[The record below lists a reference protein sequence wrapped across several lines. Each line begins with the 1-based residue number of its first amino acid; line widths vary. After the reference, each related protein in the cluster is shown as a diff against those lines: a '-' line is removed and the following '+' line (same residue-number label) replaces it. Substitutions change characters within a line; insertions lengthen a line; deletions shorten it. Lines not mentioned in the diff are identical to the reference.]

1 MINTKKIGSV
11 LKNINNIDELS
22 IIDVIDCNQGQL
34 IAVKV
39 ISVNP
44 NYNKLELVSGR
55 ITELTEGD
63 IIVGALGN
71 RIASSGM
78 TGSVPTELNKHD
90 KIHILN
96 LGGVIG
102 NCKDFNILLG
112 PATECE
118 VLGSV
123 VDNSNKQLNLVDYS
137 KIKKEMKINNKVP
150 SIAVI
155 GTGIDSGK
163 TTVTSF
169 IIKTLSNYF
178 KKINACK
185 LAGTAS
191 QKDLYSYEDNGAYK
205 TSDFVDYG
213 LPSTCMNDKKT
224 IQSCSASI
232 IGNMSEDAEIILM
245 ELGDGYHGDY
255 GTKEIIQN
263 TDITESIEVIVICA
277 YDVSGA
283 VNIIENLKSNNLDN
297 KLLIISGPVT
307 NNLSAYKQSID
318 KFSIPNSDFLNIY
331 NSTNHVNV
339 FAKIINR
346 INND

>member
-1 MINTKKIGSV
+1 M
-11 LKNINNIDELS
+11 
-22 IIDVIDCNQGQL
+22 
-34 IAVKV
+34 
-39 ISVNP
+39 
-44 NYNKLELVSGR
+44 
-55 ITELTEGD
+55 
-63 IIVGALGN
+63 
-71 RIASSGM
+71 
-78 TGSVPTELNKHD
+78 
-90 KIHILN
+90 
-96 LGGVIG
+96 
-102 NCKDFNILLG
+102 
-112 PATECE
+112 
-118 VLGSV
+118 
-123 VDNSNKQLNLVDYS
+123 DYS
-137 KIKKEMKINNKVP
+137 KIKEMKIGNKVP

-232 IGNMSEDAEIILM
+232 ISNMSEDAEIILM

-263 TDITESIEVIVICA
+263 TDITEPIEVIVICA

-283 VNIIENLKSNNLDN
+283 VNIIENLKSNNLDS

-307 NNLSAYKQSID
+307 NNVSAYKQSID

>member
-22 IIDVIDCNQGQL
+22 IFDEIDCKIGQL

-63 IIVGALGN
+63 VIIGALGN

-78 TGSVPTELNKHD
+78 TGTVPEELNKHD
-90 KIHILN
+90 KIHVLN

-102 NCKDFNILLG
+102 ACKDFNIQ
-112 PATECE
+112 
-118 VLGSV
+118 
-123 VDNSNKQLNLVDYS
+123 SNKNISQ
-137 KIKKEMKINNKVP
+137 VP

-169 IIKTLSNYF
+169 IIKTLSKYY

-191 QKDLYSYEDNGAYK
+191 QKDLYSYEDNGAFK

-213 LPSTCMNDKKT
+213 LPSTCMTDKSV
-224 IQSCSASI
+224 IQECSSSI
-232 IGNMSEDAEIILM
+232 INHISEGADILLM

-263 TDITESIEVIVICA
+263 KDITNSIEVIIICA
-277 YDVSGA
+277 YDISGA
-283 VNIIENLKSNNLDN
+283 VNIIENLKSNNLEN

-307 NNLSAYKQSID
+307 NNVSAFKQSFE
-318 KFSIPNSDFLNIY
+318 KFTLDNSDYLNIY
-331 NSTNHVNV
+331 NSSNHVNV

-346 INND
+346 INDD

>member
-1 MINTKKIGSV
+1 
-11 LKNINNIDELS
+11 
-22 IIDVIDCNQGQL
+22 
-34 IAVKV
+34 
-39 ISVNP
+39 
-44 NYNKLELVSGR
+44 
-55 ITELTEGD
+55 
-63 IIVGALGN
+63 
-71 RIASSGM
+71 M
-78 TGSVPTELNKHD
+78 TGTVPEELNKHD

-102 NCKDFNILLG
+102 SCKDFNILLG

-118 VLGSV
+118 VLGSII
-123 VDNSNKQLNLVDYS
+123 DNSNKQLNLLNFS
-137 KIKKEMKINNKVP
+137 KIKMNKNISQVP
-150 SIAVI
+150 AIAVI

-169 IIKTLSNYF
+169 IIKTLSKYF
-178 KKINACK
+178 DKINACK

-191 QKDLYSYEDNGAYK
+191 QKDLYSYEDNGAFK

-213 LPSTCMNDKKT
+213 LPSTCMTDKSV
-224 IQSCSASI
+224 IQDCSSSI
-232 IGNMSEDAEIILM
+232 INHISDDADILLM

-263 TDITESIEVIVICA
+263 KDITNSIEVIIICA
-277 YDVSGA
+277 YDISGA
-283 VNIIENLKSNNLDN
+283 VNIIENLKATNLEN

-307 NNLSAYKQSID
+307 NNVSAFKQSFE
-318 KFSIPNSDFLNIY
+318 KFTLSNSDYLNIY
-331 NSTNHVNV
+331 NSSNHVNV

>member
-232 IGNMSEDAEIILM
+232 IDNMSEDAEIILM

>member
-22 IIDVIDCNQGQL
+22 ISNLIDCSQGQL

-44 NYNKLELVSGR
+44 NYNKLELISGR

-78 TGSVPTELNKHD
+78 TGSVPSELNKHD

-118 VLGSV
+118 VLGSII
-123 VDNSNKQLNLVDYS
+123 DKTNKQLNLVDYS
-137 KIKKEMKINNKVP
+137 KIKENKILNKIP

-169 IIKTLSNYF
+169 IIKTLSNYY

-213 LPSTCMNDKKT
+213 LPSTCMN
-224 IQSCSASI
+224 A
-232 IGNMSEDAEIILM
+232 
-245 ELGDGYHGDY
+245 
-255 GTKEIIQN
+255 
-263 TDITESIEVIVICA
+263 
-277 YDVSGA
+277 VSYTHLTLPTTPY
-283 VNIIENLKSNNLDN
+283 V
-297 KLLIISGPVT
+297 
-307 NNLSAYKQSID
+307 
-318 KFSIPNSDFLNIY
+318 
-331 NSTNHVNV
+331 
-339 FAKIINR
+339 
-346 INND
+346 

>member
-11 LKNINNIDELS
+11 LKNLQISEDLELNDKINAQE
-22 IIDVIDCNQGQL
+22 GQL

-44 NYNKLELVSGR
+44 NYNKLELISGR

-63 IIVGALGN
+63 IILGSLGN

-78 TGSVPTELNKHD
+78 TGSVPDELNKHD

-118 VLGSV
+118 VVGSIV
-123 VDNSNKQLNLVDYS
+123 KDGKQLNLKDLAKV
-137 KIKKEMKINNKVP
+137 KKSPLSNNVS

-163 TTVTSF
+163 TTVSSF
-169 IIKTLSNYF
+169 IIKTLSKYF
-178 KKINACK
+178 TKINACK

-191 QKDLYSYEDNGAYK
+191 QKDLYSYEDNGANL

-213 LPSTCMNDKKT
+213 LPSTCMNDKDT
-224 IQSCSASI
+224 IQECSKSVI
-232 IGNMSEDAEIILM
+232 DHVSKDADVVLM

-263 TDITESIEVIVICA
+263 KDITILIKVIVICA
-277 YDVSGA
+277 YDISGA
-283 VNIIENLKSNNLDN
+283 VNIIENLEQNGLED

-307 NNLSAYKQSID
+307 NNVSAFNQSIS
-318 KFSIPNSDFLNIY
+318 KFKFKNLDFLNIY
-331 NSTNHVNV
+331 NSANHVNV
-339 FAKIINR
+339 FAKMINR
-346 INND
+346 ISDD

>member
-22 IIDVIDCNQGQL
+22 IFDEIDCKIGQL

-63 IIVGALGN
+63 VIIGALGN

-78 TGSVPTELNKHD
+78 TGTVPEELNKHD
-90 KIHILN
+90 KIHVLN

-102 NCKDFNILLG
+102 ACKDFNILLG

-118 VLGSV
+118 VLGSII
-123 VDNSNKQLNLVDYS
+123 DNSNKQLNLQDFS
-137 KIKKEMKINNKVP
+137 KIKINKNVSHVP

-169 IIKTLSNYF
+169 IIKTLSKYYE
-178 KKINACK
+178 KINACK

-191 QKDLYSYEDNGAYK
+191 QKDLYSYEDNGAFK

-213 LPSTCMNDKKT
+213 LPSTCMTDKSV
-224 IQSCSASI
+224 IQECSSSI
-232 IGNMSEDAEIILM
+232 INHISKGADILLM
-245 ELGDGYHGDY
+245 EL
-255 GTKEIIQN
+255 
-263 TDITESIEVIVICA
+263 
-277 YDVSGA
+277 
-283 VNIIENLKSNNLDN
+283 
-297 KLLIISGPVT
+297 
-307 NNLSAYKQSID
+307 
-318 KFSIPNSDFLNIY
+318 
-331 NSTNHVNV
+331 
-339 FAKIINR
+339 
-346 INND
+346 

>member
-1 MINTKKIGSV
+1 MLNTKKIGSV

-22 IIDVIDCNQGQL
+22 IFDEIDCRQGQL

-78 TGSVPTELNKHD
+78 TGSVPQDLKKHD

-102 NCKDFNILLG
+102 TCRDFNILLG

-118 VLGSV
+118 VIGSII
-123 VDNSNKQLNLVDYS
+123 DNQVKQLNLQDFS
-137 KIKKEMKINNKVP
+137 KIKEINTQLHVP

-163 TTVTSF
+163 TTVSSF
-169 IIKTLSNYF
+169 IIKTLCKYF
-178 KKINACK
+178 KRINACK

-191 QKDLYSYEDNGAYK
+191 QKDLYSYEDNGAHK

-213 LPSTCMNDKKT
+213 LPSTCMNEKSL
-224 IQSCSASI
+224 IQKCSTSI
-232 IGNMSEDAEIILM
+232 INHLSENADIILM

-263 TDITESIEVIVICA
+263 KEITKSIEVIIICA

-283 VNIIENLKSNNLDN
+283 VNIIENLKVNKLDD

-307 NNLSAYKQSID
+307 NNVSAYKQSIE
-318 KFSIPNSDFLNIY
+318 KFNIKNSDFLNIY
-331 NSTNHVNV
+331 NSNNHVNV

>member
-11 LKNINNIDELS
+11 LKNLQISEDLELNDEINSQE
-22 IIDVIDCNQGQL
+22 GQL

-44 NYNKLELVSGR
+44 NYNKLELISGR

-63 IIVGALGN
+63 IILGALGN
-71 RIASSGM
+71 RVASSGM
-78 TGSVPTELNKHD
+78 TGSVPDELNKDD

-118 VLGSV
+118 VVGSIV
-123 VDNSNKQLNLVDYS
+123 KERKQLNLKDLAKVKKSSLS
-137 KIKKEMKINNKVP
+137 KNIS

-163 TTVTSF
+163 TTVSSF
-169 IIKTLSNYF
+169 IIKTLSKYF
-178 KKINACK
+178 TKINACK

-191 QKDLYSYEDNGAYK
+191 QKDLYSYEDNGANL

-213 LPSTCMNDKKT
+213 LPSTCMNDKDT
-224 IQSCSASI
+224 IQECSKSVI
-232 IGNMSEDAEIILM
+232 EYVSKDADVVLM

-263 TDITESIEVIVICA
+263 NDITKLIKVIIICA

-283 VNIIENLKSNNLDN
+283 VNIIENLELNGLED

-307 NNLSAYKQSID
+307 NNVSAFNQSIS
-318 KFSIPNSDFLNIY
+318 KFKFKNLDFLNIY
-331 NSTNHVNV
+331 NSANHVNV
-339 FAKIINR
+339 FAKMINR
-346 INND
+346 ISND

>member
-22 IIDVIDCNQGQL
+22 IFDEIDCKQGQL

-78 TGSVPTELNKHD
+78 TGSVPNELNKHE

-102 NCKDFNILLG
+102 ICKDFNILLG

-118 VLGSV
+118 VLGSII
-123 VDNSNKQLNLVDYS
+123 DIHSKQLNLQHFS
-137 KIKKEMKINNKVP
+137 KINDSQISPKVP

-169 IIKTLSNYF
+169 IIKTLSKYF

-213 LPSTCMNDKKT
+213 LPSTCMNEKSLIEK
-224 IQSCSASI
+224 CSTSI
-232 IGNMSEDAEIILM
+232 INHISDEADIILM

-263 TDITESIEVIVICA
+263 KEITNSIEVIIICA
-277 YDVSGA
+277 YDISGA
-283 VNIIENLKSNNLDN
+283 VNIIENLKINKLED

-307 NNLSAYKQSID
+307 NNVSAYKQSIE
-318 KFSIPNSDFLNIY
+318 KFNIENSDYLNIY
-331 NSTNHVNV
+331 NSNNHVNV

>member
-1 MINTKKIGSV
+1 M
-11 LKNINNIDELS
+11 
-22 IIDVIDCNQGQL
+22 
-34 IAVKV
+34 
-39 ISVNP
+39 
-44 NYNKLELVSGR
+44 VSGR

-63 IIVGALGN
+63 IIIGALGN

-78 TGSVPTELNKHD
+78 TGTVPEEIKKHD

-118 VLGSV
+118 VLGSIIN
-123 VDNSNKQLNLVDYS
+123 NSNKQLNLHDFS
-137 KIKKEMKINNKVP
+137 KISLNKKSSQIP

-169 IIKTLSNYF
+169 IIKTLSKYF
-178 KKINACK
+178 KNINACK

-191 QKDLYSYEDNGAYK
+191 QKDLYAYEDNGANK
-205 TSDFVDYG
+205 TSDFVDFG
-213 LPSTCMNDKKT
+213 LPSTCMTEK
-224 IQSCSASI
+224 SI
-232 IGNMSEDAEIILM
+232 IQDCSSSIINHISEGADIILM

-263 TDITESIEVIVICA
+263 KDITKSIEVIVICA
-277 YDVSGA
+277 YDISGA
-283 VNIIENLKSNNLDN
+283 VNIIENLKSNNLED

-307 NNLSAYKQSID
+307 NNLSAFKQSFE
-318 KFSIPNSDFLNIY
+318 KFTLNNSDYLNIY
-331 NSTNHVNV
+331 NSSNHVNV

-346 INND
+346 FSND

>member
-1 MINTKKIGSV
+1 MLNTKKIGSV
-11 LKNINNIDELS
+11 LKNIENIDVLNISDEINS
-22 IIDVIDCNQGQL
+22 QQGQL

-44 NYNKLELVSGR
+44 NYNKLELISWR

-63 IIVGALGN
+63 IIIGALGN

-78 TGSVPTELNKHD
+78 TGTVPEELNKHD

-102 NCKDFNILLG
+102 SCKDFNILLG
-112 PATECE
+112 PATECV
-118 VLGSV
+118 VLGSII
-123 VDNSNKQLNLVDYS
+123 DNSNKQLNLHNFS
-137 KIKKEMKINNKVP
+137 KIKMNKSISQVP
-150 SIAVI
+150 AIAVI

-169 IIKTLSNYF
+169 IIKTLSKYF
-178 KKINACK
+178 DKINACK

-191 QKDLYSYEDNGAYK
+191 QKDLYSYEDNGAFK

-213 LPSTCMNDKKT
+213 LPSTCMTDKSV
-224 IQSCSASI
+224 IQDCSSSI
-232 IGNMSEDAEIILM
+232 INHISYDADILLM

-263 TDITESIEVIVICA
+263 KDITNSIEVIIICA
-277 YDVSGA
+277 YDISGA
-283 VNIIENLKSNNLDN
+283 VNIIENLKATNLEN

-307 NNLSAYKQSID
+307 NNVSAFKQSFE
-318 KFSIPNSDFLNIY
+318 KFTLSNSDYLNIY
-331 NSTNHVNV
+331 NSSNHVNV

>member
-22 IIDVIDCNQGQL
+22 IFDEIDCKIGQL

-63 IIVGALGN
+63 VIIGALGN

-78 TGSVPTELNKHD
+78 TGTVPEELNKHD
-90 KIHILN
+90 KIHVLN

-102 NCKDFNILLG
+102 ACKDFNILLG

-118 VLGSV
+118 VLGSII
-123 VDNSNKQLNLVDYS
+123 DNSNKQLNLQDFS
-137 KIKKEMKINNKVP
+137 KIKINKNVSHVP

-169 IIKTLSNYF
+169 IIKTLS
-178 KKINACK
+178 CRPGR
-185 LAGTAS
+185 LVAS
-191 QKDLYSYEDNGAYK
+191 RR
-205 TSDFVDYG
+205 
-213 LPSTCMNDKKT
+213 
-224 IQSCSASI
+224 
-232 IGNMSEDAEIILM
+232 
-245 ELGDGYHGDY
+245 
-255 GTKEIIQN
+255 
-263 TDITESIEVIVICA
+263 
-277 YDVSGA
+277 SG
-283 VNIIENLKSNNLDN
+283 
-297 KLLIISGPVT
+297 LIITQSKG
-307 NNLSAYKQSID
+307 SKQVRGRARNAP
-318 KFSIPNSDFLNIY
+318 FSPPRLIAMATSP
-331 NSTNHVNV
+331 
-339 FAKIINR
+339 
-346 INND
+346 

>member
-1 MINTKKIGSV
+1 MLNTRKIGSV
-11 LKNINNIDELS
+11 LKNINHIQDLNIKDEITS
-22 IIDVIDCNQGQL
+22 QQGQL

-44 NYNKLELVSGR
+44 NYNKLELISGR
-55 ITELTEGD
+55 MTELTEGD
-63 IIVGALGN
+63 IIIGALGN
-71 RIASSGM
+71 RIASTGM
-78 TGSVPTELNKHD
+78 TGTVPSELNKHD

-102 NCKDFNILLG
+102 ICKDFNILLG

-118 VLGSV
+118 VVGSIT
-123 VDNSNKQLNLVDYS
+123 NGNGKQLNLKDFS
-137 KIKKEMKINNKVP
+137 KVINSNTINSVS

-169 IIKTLSNYF
+169 IIKTLSKYY

-191 QKDLYSYEDNGAYK
+191 QKDLYAYEDNGAFR
-205 TSDFVDYG
+205 TSDFVDFG
-213 LPSTCMNDKKT
+213 LPSTCMNDKNL
-224 IQSCSASI
+224 IQECSSSVI
-232 IGNMSEDAEIILM
+232 NFISQDADILLM

-255 GTKEIIQN
+255 GTREIIQN
-263 TDITESIEVIVICA
+263 KEITKYIKVIIICA
-277 YDVSGA
+277 YDISGA
-283 VNIIENLKSNNLDN
+283 INIIENLKLNNLDD

-307 NNLSAYKQSID
+307 NNVSAFNQSIE
-318 KFSIPNSDFLNIY
+318 KFSYKNLDFLNIY
-331 NSTNHVNV
+331 NSVNHVNV
-339 FAKIINR
+339 FAKVINK
-346 INND
+346 INDA